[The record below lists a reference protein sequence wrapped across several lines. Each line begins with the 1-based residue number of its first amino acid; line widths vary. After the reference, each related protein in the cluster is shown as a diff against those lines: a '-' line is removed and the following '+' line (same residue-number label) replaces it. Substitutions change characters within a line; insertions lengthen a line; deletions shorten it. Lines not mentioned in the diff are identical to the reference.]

1 MLSRLKTWK
10 KIDIKPFF
18 QSGQQEW
25 QLGWLIVSLE
35 VYTSACSRSINISG
49 GGVPSLAI
57 ILTALQCSCYLKLV
71 IGVLDRI
78 LDKFTLFFFHTV

>member
-1 MLSRLKTWK
+1 MLSRLKTWR
-10 KIDIKPFF
+10 IDVKQFF

-25 QLGWLIVSLE
+25 QPGWQIESLE
-35 VYTSACSRSINISG
+35 VYNSACSRSINISG

-78 LDKFTLFFFHTV
+78 LDKFALFFFHTV